1 MKSCLCF
8 IMLSLISALLSCACK
23 IDDDKVGDHF
33 YSSHELYET
42 RYAYDMNTGDDY
54 YHVFEYYC
62 TPGENHLYTVSKY
75 TEHYFRKSSYSE
87 KNGAQLCA
95 IVQSLSV
102 SADYSTCYTTGG
114 EKNQTFSE
122 SGTTCTYIIP
132 ANLTYWHCRYQ

>member
-33 YSSHELYET
+33 Y
-42 RYAYDMNTGDDY
+42 
-54 YHVFEYYC
+54 
-62 TPGENHLYTVSKY
+62 
-75 TEHYFRKSSYSE
+75 
-87 KNGAQLCA
+87 GAQLCA